1 MLSKKDAMPP
11 KLKTEIERQQ
21 LRTLIIDAARELFVS
36 RGVDAV
42 TMREIAKRIGYSA
55 TSIYLHFADKEALL
69 RAICDT
75 DFLAL
80 ASSLK
85 SILSI
90 IHPVERLNAL
100 GRGYAEFALANP
112 NHYRMMFMTE
122 RTPCDPAESS
132 LQQNN
137 AEQDAY
143 YQLKTVVTEVHAAGY
158 FRDDL
163 HDTDLIVQTI
173 WAGMHGV
180 CSLQINM
187 AEDKWVHWSAI
198 SARLQLMQV
207 VMLRGLLRE
216 DDRHQD
222 IVSEVNMKDAL

>member
-1 MLSKKDAMPP
+1 MPP
-11 KLKTEIERQQ
+11 KPKTDAERQQ
-21 LRTLIIDAARELFVS
+21 LRQLIIDAARELFVA
-36 RGVDAV
+36 RGVEAV
-42 TMREIAKRIGYSA
+42 TMREIAKRIDYSA

-80 ASSLK
+80 ATSLK
-85 SILSI
+85 SILQI
-90 IHPVERLNAL
+90 QNPVERMHAM
-100 GRGYAEFALANP
+100 GRGYAAFALTHP

-122 RTPCDPAESS
+122 RTPYDPAESS

-143 YQLKTVVTEVHAAGY
+143 FQLKTVVNDVYTAGC
-158 FRDDL
+158 FRADL
-163 HDTDLIVQTI
+163 HDADLIAQTI

-187 AEDKWVHWSAI
+187 SEDKWIEWSNI
-198 SARLQLMQV
+198 SDRLQLMQD
-207 VMLRGLLRE
+207 VMMRGLLRE
-216 DDRHQD
+216 K
-222 IVSEVNMKDAL
+222 I

>member
-1 MLSKKDAMPP
+1 MPP
-11 KLKTEIERQQ
+11 RPKTDTERQQ

-36 RGVDAV
+36 RGVEAV

-85 SILSI
+85 SILQMA
-90 IHPVERLNAL
+90 HPVERMHAL
-100 GRGYAEFALANP
+100 GSGYAEFALAHP

-143 YQLKTVVTEVHAAGY
+143 YQLKTVVGEVHTAGY
-158 FRDDL
+158 FRADL
-163 HDTDLIVQTI
+163 QDVDLIAQTI

-187 AEDKWVHWSAI
+187 AEDKWVHWSDI
-198 SARLQLMQV
+198 SARLQLMQI
-207 VMLRGLLRE
+207 VMMRGL
-216 DDRHQD
+216 
-222 IVSEVNMKDAL
+222 MKETT